1 MNNTHESY
9 ASSLSQWLSKM
20 PPWVLTVFAMVA
32 AFAAYTS
39 MYGFR
44 KPFSAAGYKAVP
56 DIIIFGTAF
65 GYKGILVISQIF
77 GYMLSKFMGIK
88 FASEA
93 TYKKRI
99 LIVLGLI
106 LAAEVSLL
114 LFAVVPAPYNIIC
127 IFANGLP
134 LGMVWSMIFGVLEG
148 RRVTEVLGLGMS
160 IAIIF
165 ASGWTKSVATYLMK
179 TMHVP
184 EFWMPVATGAVFIPL
199 LLISLFML
207 QQVPPP
213 TAEDIKNRVVRKPMD
228 RAARRHFIREYFIGI
243 ALLLVA
249 YLIMMAF
256 RDLRDSFML
265 EFLQEQK
272 MAVDGST
279 FAMVETWVGVIVLVA
294 MMGFAALKNHRTAV
308 WLCLAFVSAGS
319 IMVGLSL
326 RAFEA
331 GAIGPVALLILLGVG
346 VYIGFVPY
354 QAILFERLLASL
366 KTGATVAFLIV
377 LADAYGYLSTTSLYL

>member
-1 MNNTHESY
+1 
-9 ASSLSQWLSKM
+9 
-20 PPWVLTVFAMVA
+20 
-32 AFAAYTS
+32 